1 MHSSEI
7 FTQDMCTNRSENYQ
21 FSSIPW
27 SSQTADQ
34 QLWEGRWGWYQS
46 KESAAAQI
54 PFCTCRQRSDA
65 KCSIYSS
72 LTRITSTQ
80 TSRNTKNALHPV
92 CVCVCVF
99 PPVYSVVS
107 VFGVFAVRVQEDVFV
122 YAPTEAEHV
131 RSWMFTGL
139 QHLQHHSE
147 SLLPVSGTVPPTCI
161 YTWTLARTAN
171 YVYFIVLLCNFIS
184 GRTKFFI
191 LIQS

>member
-7 FTQDMCTNRSENYQ
+7 LTQDVCTNKSENYQ

-46 KESAAAQI
+46 KELAAAQI

-65 KCSIYSS
+65 KFSI
-72 LTRITSTQ
+72 LLWQELQALRQAETQ
-80 TSRNTKNALHPV
+80 KMHYAQ
-92 CVCVCVF
+92 CVSVCVF

-139 QHLQHHSE
+139 QHLQHYSE
-147 SLLPVSGTVPPTCI
+147 SLLSVSGTVPPTCI
-161 YTWTLARTAN
+161 YMWTLARTAN
-171 YVYFIVLLCNFIS
+171 YVYFIVLFCNFIS

-191 LIQS
+191 LNQS